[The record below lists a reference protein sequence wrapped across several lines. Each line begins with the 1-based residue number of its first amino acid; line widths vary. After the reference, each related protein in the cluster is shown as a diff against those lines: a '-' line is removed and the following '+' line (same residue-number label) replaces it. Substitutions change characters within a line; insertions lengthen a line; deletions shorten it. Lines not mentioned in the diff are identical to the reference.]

1 MKVTDYIISFLIEK
15 EIKQMFGYPGG
26 VICHF
31 IDSAT
36 KFTENIEAHA
46 TYHEQAAAFAACG
59 YAQANCDVGVAYATS
74 GPGATNLVTGIA
86 NAFFDSMPVL
96 FFTGQ
101 VDTYGL
107 RGDLPIRQR
116 GFQETDV
123 VSMVQGI
130 SKYAVRVDSPEE
142 IRYHL
147 EKAYYLATSGN
158 PGPAV
163 LDLPADVQRADV
175 AVETLCGFEPD
186 EEVSV
191 TKESEVVQTILQE
204 LKKAERPC
212 LLVGNG
218 VKQSGCRA
226 MIRTIIEAMKIP
238 TVFSMPAFDVL
249 PTEHPQ
255 NMGFIGANGHRY
267 ANFVLGKSDL
277 ILTVGSR
284 MDLKQVGNQ
293 RASFAPQAR
302 IVRVDIDEGNLS
314 YKVHEDEC
322 GIVADLKR
330 LCPAWLE
337 KIGEFPKC
345 SDKWLD
351 VCRQLKEELKGYD
364 DLPYNKL
371 LTAFGNMIPE
381 NVIMTADVGQS
392 ELWVAQNLPIKE
404 GQRVYLSAG
413 HGTMGYSLPAAIGAS
428 YTADRPVFSFS
439 GDGGIQMNLQELQFV
454 KRENRPIKVIVI
466 NNHALGMI
474 RGFQEANFNKN
485 YAQTI
490 QGCGYSAPDFEK
502 LAKAYDLP
510 YTRITQEED
519 LVGLQLD
526 TMKAELIE
534 IAIPQHT
541 LLNPNFG
548 TTGKIQDQR
557 PYMNRD
563 LYDRLME
570 L

>member
-218 VKQSGCRA
+218 VKQSGCRT

-351 VCRQLKEELKGYD
+351 VCRQLKDELKGYD

>member
-36 KFTENIEAHA
+36 KFTDNIEAHA

-59 YAQANCDVGVAYATS
+59 YAQASCDVGVAYATS

-86 NAFFDSMPVL
+86 NAFFDSTPVL

-107 RGDLPIRQR
+107 RGNLPIRQR

-163 LDLPADVQRADV
+163 LDLPADVQRADI
-175 AVETLCGFEPD
+175 AVETLRGFEPN
-186 EEVSV
+186 EEVSM
-191 TKESEVVQTILQE
+191 TKESEVIQTILQE
-204 LKKAERPC
+204 LKKAKRPC

-218 VKQSGCRA
+218 VKQSGSRA
-226 MIRTIIEAMKIP
+226 IIRKIIEAMKIP

-293 RASFAPQAR
+293 RAAFAPKAK
-302 IVRVDIDEGNLS
+302 IVRVDIDDGNLA
-314 YKVHEDEC
+314 YKVHDDEH

-330 LCPAWLE
+330 LCPVWLE

-351 VCRQLKEELKGYD
+351 VCRQLKDELKGYD

-371 LTAFGNMIPE
+371 LTAFGTMIPE

-428 YTADRPVFSFS
+428 YTADRPVLSFS

-454 KRENRPIKVIVI
+454 KRENCPIKVIVI
-466 NNHALGMI
+466 NNNALGMI

-526 TMKAELIE
+526 TMNAELIE
-534 IAIPQHT
+534 IAIPQNT

-548 TTGKIQDQR
+548 TTGEIQDQR
-557 PYMNRD
+557 PYMSRD

>member
-1 MKVTDYIISFLIEK
+1 MKVTDYILSFLVEK

-36 KFTENIEAHA
+36 KFTQNIKAHA

-59 YAQANCDVGVAYATS
+59 YAQANCNVGVAYATS

-86 NAFFDSMPVL
+86 NAFFDSIPVL

-107 RGDLPIRQR
+107 RGTLPIRQK

-123 VSMVQGI
+123 VSMLQGI
-130 SKYAVRVDSPEE
+130 TKYAVRVDSPEE

-147 EKAYYLATSGN
+147 EKAYYLAVSGN

-175 AVETLCGFEPD
+175 VVETLRGFEPD

-191 TKESEVVQTILQE
+191 TKESKMVQTILQK

-218 VKQSGCRA
+218 VKQSGCRS

-238 TVFSMPAFDVL
+238 AVFSMPAFDVL

-293 RASFAPQAR
+293 RTSFAPQAK
-302 IVRVDIDEGNLS
+302 IVRVDIDEGNLF

-322 GIVADLKR
+322 GIVADLRR
-330 LCPAWLE
+330 LCPAWLK

-351 VCRQLKEELKGYD
+351 ACRQLKDELKGYD

-371 LTAFGNMIPE
+371 LTAFGDMIPE

-392 ELWVAQNLPIKE
+392 ELWVAQNLPIKK

-485 YAQTI
+485 YTQTI

-510 YTRITQEED
+510 YTRITQEKD

-534 IAIPQHT
+534 IVIPQYT

-548 TTGKIQDQR
+548 TNGKIQDQR

-563 LYDRLME
+563 LYNRLME